1 MHFLVVIN
9 IRVIFLV
16 IACCCACESYAS
28 EPSAVSPTVLSLPSG
43 PGTIQGLGEGFTTQ
57 LNTGTSQDVLNFDL
71 PAGRNQLSP
80 NISVVYDSGF
90 GNGLLGIGRRLS
102 VPYIQ
107 RQTTNGLPRYDDSET
122 DVFINHQ
129 GAELVHIGADEYRAK
144 IEGQFVKYQRLDQ
157 GWRISLPNGQVWL
170 LGQNSSAQHSDRS
183 EEKIFQWF
191 IQSITDSNG
200 NKINYYYD
208 KLDKTQAVYLTQI
221 DYNNGDSI
229 VELEYE
235 SRPDPIVSFL
245 PTFELTKAFRLK
257 KIITFNDTNRVA
269 NYQFNYEITTHWQSL
284 SRLALVS
291 KTAGNGQDTAPPTRY
306 RYTDFDLKNT
316 TSHYVPSARGFP
328 LNSPDT
334 DFIDINA
341 DGLPDVLNTGFSP
354 HRYWL
359 NQGPDSNGEVQFSTM
374 RKMKTHSRNRL
385 SNPSVKWGDMNGD
398 GKVNM
403 LNVSRSASYIFKL
416 DDSHNWQLD
425 GDLGRP
431 KLSIG
436 SNNARLI
443 DINNDRLADIFVT
456 NNKSANGIFAHSV
469 ALNTGQ
475 GWGEPIQMPM
485 PQKSSG
491 VSLANPTTFMAD
503 MNGDGLTD
511 LVHITRSTMFFFAG
525 RGTDGFS
532 QAIEIDNFRSIGR
545 QIFDIRQVRFADLN
559 HDGMAD
565 LIYLNGS
572 RVTIWPN
579 KGRHSQHADF
589 SFGESLTIEHPDR
602 FAPSAVKMADID
614 GNGVMDIVW
623 YRPRKREKSFTYFT
637 LIPDVMPNQLL
648 SVDNGIG
655 KVSSLEYTS
664 VASEMLRDKNENT
677 PWQHT
682 LPIAMQIVKHVTT
695 RDSSKPSQKERKTY
709 QYRDGFYFAEER
721 KFVGFRQ
728 ATQIDPTSKSTKG
741 GKTVYDFLLGLED
754 ESLRGKISQI
764 EKQDDKGRIF
774 WRETQTWQSRRLFD
788 STDDDRFVSFASVKR
803 RERELIEQGRG
814 TPITLAWEYQHDDYG
829 NLIYRHEFGR
839 LDNAFNDERKT
850 LWRYSAE
857 NSTSLVNW
865 QLHKPIEK
873 IIKNADDVIAS
884 KEQWFYDDESFSA
897 SNLGSVKEGNLT
909 AHQQWIKP
917 NSSNKTVFTKR
928 QRYDQYGN
936 AVAFFSP
943 LYGEQPGHHVT
954 IKYLNG
960 LYPIQ
965 ESLHL
970 GGQSLVAKAEY
981 DTALGVMTQF
991 EDFNQQKTTLQ
1002 HDGLGRVTDIIAP
1015 GDSTSAPTQSFEYH
1029 YQQSFDG
1036 VFVNWI
1042 GRLQRIEKNGRAIA
1056 SRQYYDGSGRELMRV
1071 TQTEQGPRVQLHT
1084 EYDARNQLAQES
1096 LPYFSS
1102 DMGYQQTLGAE
1113 LIKNEYDANNRLVK
1127 KYLPATNTQ
1136 GSTFTL
1142 NVYYP
1147 MKSWVQDT
1155 AQTISGGQHGDAGK
1169 WLHYDGLNKL
1179 RQVDELVSV
1188 DASGEQAHL
1197 QTWTTQYNYDVLG
1210 NFTRLTDA
1218 FNNVRAMQYD
1228 GLSRLT
1234 YQDDPNRG
1242 QKWFNYDAASNLL
1255 GSIDSRGMAHMY
1267 NYDGLNR
1274 LLETRYYQDKQ
1285 TIPKSGTERLILDS
1299 SKSIISTRYQY
1310 DRSSDNQ
1317 LKNTKGQLAYVV
1329 DEAGKS
1335 WFGYDQSGRRN
1346 IERRQIEAFGQR
1358 SEVYQTQRG
1367 FNSIGKVIHLTY
1379 PDNTTL
1385 NYQYGQG
1392 GELIAMPGIV
1402 NEITYTAS
1410 AKLKR
1415 VQFFNGISSDYEY
1428 DALDRLARTETERYK
1443 DRTRLQA
1450 LAYEYDEMSNLLS
1463 ITDERTTQERKTV
1476 AKELGASDQYQLLDQ
1491 TRTYQYDDWY
1501 RLALEQNKLKLTKYR
1516 FDPIGN
1522 LIAKNVSNPIK
1533 ANKDLT
1539 LRYGGSS
1546 GTNTDLRYNRQGL
1559 RSSDI
1564 AGPQALTF
1572 ADVGIRYD
1580 AAGNQIQSGEQYYQW
1595 DHANRLKQVD
1605 NLQNQGKYG
1614 YDYSNKRRIKIAKN
1628 KQGDI
1633 TTTLYI
1639 SDDAEIRDG
1648 KMVKFTRLGKHRLA
1662 KTSQSS
1668 GPFKPELY
1676 YLKQHLGS
1684 TEMTVNSKAQVI
1696 NAFNYEPFGE
1706 VEEKFGNE
1714 AQTNYRFTDKEQD
1727 KESGLGYFSQ
1737 RYLSHSYGQFITPDP
1752 VFARKARFTD
1762 PQRWSPYA
1770 YGRGNPLKYVD
1781 PEGLFVT
1788 ELMSLYNSYQ
1798 EAHYISDVYAEH
1810 GPLAGTKHLADKY
1823 NNEAGNTAAVAT
1835 VASLVPGPHEV
1846 VTAPTAV
1853 VASLASAVFGGIET
1867 GIDMFDGDSFDSVDA
1882 FNNII
1887 GASLSKLGLASN
1899 GFAPF
1904 EKFAANLAAD
1914 TLGLSMWGSSKLD
1927 NFTKEPENVQPKNQ
1941 SLQSTSNPESSGNG
1955 GEKRGESSQQDD
1967 SSYDGSTCEAS
1978 DYE

>member
-1 MHFLVVIN
+1 MNFLVVIN

-16 IACCCACESYAS
+16 IACCCAWGAYAS
-28 EPSAVSPTVLSLPSG
+28 EPSAVSPTILSLPSG

-71 PAGRNQLSP
+71 PLGRNQLTP
-80 NISVVYDSGF
+80 VLSVVYDSGF

-107 RQTTNGLPRYDDSET
+107 RQTTNGLPHYDDSES

-144 IEGQFVKYQRLDQ
+144 IEGQFVKYQQLDQ
-157 GWRISLPNGQVWL
+157 GWRIYLPNGQVWL
-170 LGQNSSAQHSDRS
+170 LGQDNSAQHSDS
-183 EEKIFQWF
+183 SGQKVFQWF

-200 NKINYYYD
+200 NQINYYYD
-208 KLDKTQAVYLTQI
+208 KFDNTQAVYLTQI

-257 KIITFNDTNRVA
+257 KIITFNYTNRVA
-269 NYQFNYEITTHWQSL
+269 NYQFDYEITTQWQSL
-284 SRLALVS
+284 SRLVLVS

-306 RYTDFDLKNT
+306 RYTDFDLKKA

-328 LNSPDT
+328 LHSPDT

-374 RKMKTHSRNRL
+374 QKMKTHSRNRL
-385 SNPSVKWGDMNGD
+385 SSPSVKWGDMNGD
-398 GKVNM
+398 GRVNM
-403 LNVSRSASYIFKL
+403 LSVSRSASYIFKL
-416 DDSHNWQLD
+416 DDSHNWQLN

-431 KLSIG
+431 KLPIS

-485 PQKSSG
+485 PQKSAG

-503 MNGDGLTD
+503 INGDGLTD

-579 KGRHSQHADF
+579 RGRNRQHEYF

-614 GNGVMDIVW
+614 GNGVMDVVW
-623 YRPRKREKSFTYFT
+623 YRPGKREKSFTYLT
-637 LIPDVMPNQLL
+637 LVPDVMPNQLL
-648 SVDNGIG
+648 SVDNGVG
-655 KVSSLEYTS
+655 KVSSIEYAS

-682 LPIAMQIVKHVTT
+682 LPMAMQIVKHVTT

-709 QYRDGFYFAEER
+709 QYRDGFFFAKER

-728 ATQIDPTSKSTKG
+728 ATQIDPASKSTKG

-803 RERELIEQGRG
+803 RERELIEQDRG

-839 LDNAFNDERKT
+839 LDNVFNDERKT

-865 QLHKPIEK
+865 QLHKPVEK
-873 IIKNADDVIAS
+873 IVKNADGVIAS

-897 SNLGSVKEGNLT
+897 NNLGSVKEGNLT
-909 AHQQWIKP
+909 AHQQWVKP
-917 NSSNKTVFTKR
+917 NSSNKTIFTKR

-936 AVAFFSP
+936 AVEFFSP

-981 DTALGVMTQF
+981 DTTLGVMTQF

-1002 HDGLGRVTDIIAP
+1002 YDGLGRVTDIIAP

-1029 YQQSFDG
+1029 YQDTFG
-1036 VFVNWI
+1036 GKRVNWI
-1042 GRLQRIEKNGRAIA
+1042 GSKQRLVAGGKSIA
-1056 SRQYYDGSGRELMRV
+1056 SREYFDGAGRSLMSVGETEKGPVVNRHVQYGHRGLKIKSYLPYYSTSFAYHSYTLSESIDS
-1071 TQTEQGPRVQLHT
+1071 T
-1084 EYDARNQLAQES
+1084 YDALGRI
-1096 LPYFSS
+1096 SS
-1102 DMGYQQTLGAE
+1102 RHYPPTRSHGATYYE
-1113 LIKNEYDANNRLVK
+1113 
-1127 KYLPATNTQ
+1127 NT
-1136 GSTFTL
+1136 
-1142 NVYYP
+1142 YYP
-1147 MKSWVQDT
+1147 LKVWTKDT
-1155 AQTISGGQHGDAGK
+1155 AQTQAGSEHSGSGK
-1169 WLHYDGLNKL
+1169 WL
-1179 RQVDELVSV
+1179 V
-1188 DASGEQAHL
+1188 
-1197 QTWTTQYNYDVLG
+1197 
-1210 NFTRLTDA
+1210 
-1218 FNNVRAMQYD
+1218 
-1228 GLSRLT
+1228 
-1234 YQDDPNRG
+1234 
-1242 QKWFNYDAASNLL
+1242 
-1255 GSIDSRGMAHMY
+1255 
-1267 NYDGLNR
+1267 YDGLNR
-1274 LLETRYYQDKQ
+1274 LREVREEIGIDQDGDISSTQEWVTRYDYNELGNLTQLEDAFSNVRTMSYDGLGRNIFTDDPNRGRSWRKFDAAGNEISSFNSRGVAQFSTYDGINRLLTERTYTDKLQ
-1285 TIPKSGTERLILDS
+1285 VSALGTEFPLL
-1299 SKSIISTRYQY
+1299 
-1310 DRSSDNQ
+1310 DRSKAKLMTRFVYDKSRDLSLHN
-1317 LKNTKGQLAYVV
+1317 LKGQLTEVH
-1329 DEAGKS
+1329 DQSGKA
-1335 WFGYDQSGRRN
+1335 WFGYDENNRR
-1346 IERRQIEAFGQR
+1346 IIDKRQIIGLGQNTP
-1358 SEVYQTQRG
+1358 VYQTQRIY
-1367 FNSIGKVIHLTY
+1367 NSAGKVTRLTY
-1379 PDNTTL
+1379 PDQTFVD
-1385 NYQYGQG
+1385 YRYGAG
-1392 GELIAMPGIV
+1392 GELTAIPGV
-1402 NEITYTAS
+1402 VSELSYTAS
-1410 AKLKR
+1410 G
-1415 VQFFNGISSDYEY
+1415 QFEQVSLNNGITSQYSY
-1428 DALDRLARTETERYK
+1428 DALNRLSYLQTSRNK
-1443 DRTRLQA
+1443 DKLELQA
-1450 LAYEYDEMSNLLS
+1450 LDYQYDRVSNLQR
-1463 ITDERTTQERKTV
+1463 INDKRNTTSLHTI
-1476 AKELGASDQYQLLDQ
+1476 ATELGYSGVIDALDQ
-1491 TRTYQYDDWY
+1491 SRSYTYDDWY
-1501 RLALEQNKLKLTKYR
+1501 RLSTEKNKAKLTEYK

-1522 LIAKNVSNPIK
+1522 LLEKNISNPLQDTQ
-1533 ANKDLT
+1533 NFT
-1539 LRYGGSS
+1539 LKYGSS
-1546 GTNTDLRYNRQGL
+1546 GTQDNQNRFARYGRAPGEQP
-1559 RSSDI
+1559 
-1564 AGPQALTF
+1564 GPNALTF
-1572 ADVGIRYD
+1572 GKTMIKYD
-1580 AAGNQIQSGEQYYQW
+1580 EQGNRTQEGDQYYTW
-1595 DHANRLKQVD
+1595 DNKSRLIEVRNTGHQA
-1605 NLQNQGKYG
+1605 KYS
-1614 YDYSNKRRIKIAKN
+1614 YDYNNQRRIKWVKDSEGN
-1628 KQGDI
+1628 E
-1633 TTTLYI
+1633 TSVLYI
-1639 SDDAEIRDG
+1639 SKDAEIRNN
-1648 KMVKFTRLGKHRLA
+1648 KLIKFVRLGSKRIA
-1662 KTSQSS
+1662 KSDIS
-1668 GPFKPELY
+1668 GGLFEPSLY

-1684 TEMTVNSKAQVI
+1684 TELSVDNQGRLV

-1706 VEEKFGNE
+1706 VEAEFGQIEK
-1714 AQTNYRFTDKEQD
+1714 TNYRFTDKEQD

-1737 RYLSHSYGQFITPDP
+1737 RYLDHSFGQFITPDP
-1752 VFARKARFTD
+1752 VFSRGERFAD
-1762 PQRWSPYA
+1762 PQHWSPYA
-1770 YGRGNPLKYVD
+1770 YGRGNPLKYID
-1781 PEGLFVT
+1781 PNGEHPITDSFGISNGYAQAMSVNAQMDSISAQFTRKDYMHSLANDIKNPSGNISLTAGSLGLV
-1788 ELMSLYNSYQ
+1788 SLAFAP
-1798 EAHYISDVYAEH
+1798 EA
-1810 GPLAGTKHLADKY
+1810 
-1823 NNEAGNTAAVAT
+1823 AAIYAT
-1835 VASLVPGPHEV
+1835 VAFGSGLVNS
-1846 VTAPTAV
+1846 
-1853 VASLASAVFGGIET
+1853 VADLV
-1867 GIDMFDGDSFDSVDA
+1867 DGDDDFDLVSAALNVLSLKASSVATLVSKVAIKPVTKAAEVTTDIA
-1882 FNNII
+1882 VY
-1887 GASLSKLGLASN
+1887 GATVKHVEATEKANSKTEAKESDTHKGGSNKHGNDLSDSESN
-1899 GFAPF
+1899 
-1904 EKFAANLAAD
+1904 
-1914 TLGLSMWGSSKLD
+1914 TTQD
-1927 NFTKEPENVQPKNQ
+1927 NQEMTEN
-1941 SLQSTSNPESSGNG
+1941 
-1955 GEKRGESSQQDD
+1955 
-1967 SSYDGSTCEAS
+1967 
-1978 DYE
+1978 